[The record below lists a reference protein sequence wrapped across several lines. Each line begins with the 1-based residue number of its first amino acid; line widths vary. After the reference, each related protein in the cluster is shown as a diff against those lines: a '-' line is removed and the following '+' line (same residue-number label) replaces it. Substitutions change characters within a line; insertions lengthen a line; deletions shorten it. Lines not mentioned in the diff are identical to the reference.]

1 MLTYASKT
9 MRKRFRYSV
18 YLLYWYKKVQAL
30 TLRTHIRLD
39 EAHAKQFTCF
49 TGTKVQILTLRTH
62 IRLDEAHAKAL
73 APLAFA
79 AMAKAEV

>member
-1 MLTYASKT
+1 MLQATAQVYAQGLVASKT

-18 YLLYWYKKVQAL
+18 YLLYWYKKVQ
-30 TLRTHIRLD
+30 
-39 EAHAKQFTCF
+39 
-49 TGTKVQILTLRTH
+49 ILTLRTH
-62 IRLDEAHAKAL
+62 TRLDEAHAKAL